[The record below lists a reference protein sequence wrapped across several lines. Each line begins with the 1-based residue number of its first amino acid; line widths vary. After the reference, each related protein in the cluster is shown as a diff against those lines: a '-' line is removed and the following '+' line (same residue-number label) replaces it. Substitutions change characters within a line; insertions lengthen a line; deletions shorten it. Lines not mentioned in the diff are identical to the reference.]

1 MNPVDDFS
9 IALGRA
15 TGKSIDEISKETGIP
30 RSTVHYR
37 IKHHLEEKIENFIE
51 DLITGCGQDAVD
63 NYKLWVKLPKNWDNL
78 SPIDKNISHQ
88 ASREVLN
95 AMGLMGGDMSVSVK
109 EVINI
114 KQNIIS
120 PVIQKLLEREK
131 IVLIEGVSEDAKET
145 GEET

>member
-1 MNPVDDFS
+1 
-9 IALGRA
+9 
-15 TGKSIDEISKETGIP
+15 
-30 RSTVHYR
+30 
-37 IKHHLEEKIENFIE
+37 
-51 DLITGCGQDAVD
+51 LITGCGQDAVD